1 MRRLLSIAIL
11 ALMVTITVTLGAEN
25 GLGTWKLNLEKT
37 TSSSRAPN
45 PVKGLFVTREASDGG
60 VKVTVKG
67 ERADGA
73 AINATY
79 TAKYDGV
86 EVPVA
91 GNSPYDMVSLK
102 QTNADTFTEERR
114 KTSGPYKATGL
125 TVISN
130 GGKVMT
136 VTIKGTNT
144 DGKPLTQVFILDKQ

>member
-1 MRRLLSIAIL
+1 
-11 ALMVTITVTLGAEN
+11 MVTITVTLGADN
-25 GLGTWKLNLEKT
+25 GLGTWKLNLQKT
-37 TSSSRAPN
+37 TSSSPAPN
-45 PVKGLFVTREASDGG
+45 PVKSLFVTREVSDGA

-91 GNSPYDMVSLK
+91 GNSAYDMVSLK

-114 KTSGPYKATGL
+114 KTSGSYKATGL

-144 DGKPLTQVFILDKQ
+144 EGKPLTQVFILDKQ